1 MSAYLGLDTSNYTTS
16 VAVYRDGV
24 ITQNKLLLPV
34 KHGNCGLR
42 QSDAVFHHV
51 RQLPLVTKQLLEDNT
66 FDAIGVSFAPRRA
79 EGSYM
84 PCFLAGLGA
93 AEMLS
98 NALNIPLYRFS
109 HQEGHIAA
117 ALYSCDKL
125 DLIGKPFLAF
135 HVSGG
140 TTEALLVSPSD
151 DNPFSCKLLASSLD
165 LHVGQAIDRVGVM
178 LGLGFPCGPEL
189 EKLALNYNGEKL
201 RVKPALKGMDFCLS
215 GIENQAKKLY
225 DNGES
230 KEKIATICIEYILQS
245 FDKCTEKILEQYPS
259 LPIIY
264 SGGVMSNS
272 IIRKYFTNKYNAFF
286 AEPCFSSD
294 NAAGIAVLTQISHK
308 SLK

>member
-1 MSAYLGLDTSNYTTS
+1 MSVYLGIDTSNYTTS

-24 ITQNKLLLPV
+24 ITQNKMLLPV

-51 RQLPLVTKQLLEDNT
+51 RQLPLVSKELLVDNS
-66 FDAIGVSFAPRRA
+66 FDAMGVSYAPRRA

-98 NALNIPLYRFS
+98 NALNIPLYKFS

-151 DNPFSCKLLASSLD
+151 DTPFSCELLASSLD
-165 LHVGQAIDRVGVM
+165 LHAGQAIDRVGVM

-189 EKLALNYNGEKL
+189 EKLALKCDGEKI

-230 KEKIATICIEYILQS
+230 KEKIAAICIEYILQS
-245 FDKCTEKILEQYPS
+245 LDKCTEKILEQYPS

-272 IIRKYFTNKYNAFF
+272 IIRKHFTNKYNAFF

-294 NAAGIAVLTQISHK
+294 NAAGIAVLAEISHK